1 MLREADM
8 LLTVAETALRL
19 RQSEEVVRRKIRQG
33 TIPALRLGDGPRA
46 PVRVSSRELEEWLTR
61 AEADD
66 R

>member
-1 MLREADM
+1 MLREADT

-46 PVRVSSRELEEWLTR
+46 PVRVSSRDLEEWLTR
-61 AEADD
+61 SEDD